1 MSNTL
6 ISSPASRFEE
16 AFLERQA
23 QNELLPAWFRSMQ
36 AEAWKRYQELPLPS
50 RTSENW
56 RFSNLKPLQTI
67 EDFTPAPFAA
77 AADEDLVARSERLHD
92 VAGRF
97 VFVDDN
103 LAGPRY
109 LDPALEA
116 KGVIFT
122 TLFDALNRHG
132 DLAKRYFMQQSPEL
146 GSEKFEALH
155 LALLR
160 NGVFLY
166 IPKGVE
172 VDRPF
177 VISNWNHRAHNAI
190 FPHTLFICDEHAK
203 ATLIE
208 FQESTAEEGEHL
220 VIANAHVFAENGA
233 KPRHDI
239 IQSWNEETL
248 SFQLNTHN
256 AQRDVES
263 RGIIIN
269 TGSSQARQEIHG
281 KIFGSGSD
289 VNLYS
294 LNVPTDDQLI
304 DQRTLQTHLAP
315 SSRSDL
321 LYKNALLDSSKT
333 IFSGLIIVGEGAQQ
347 TDAYQTN
354 NNLLLSD
361 EVEANS
367 LPGLEI
373 NANDVKCSH
382 GATSGQ
388 IDDSNM
394 FYFLARGI
402 PRKKAEELLVF
413 GFFEEI
419 IEKFAHEEIR
429 AYVRERVQ
437 RKFH

>member
-1 MSNTL
+1 MSDTL
-6 ISSPASRFEE
+6 VSPLASQFEE
-16 AFLERQA
+16 SFLERQA
-23 QNELLPAWFRSMQ
+23 QNSLLPEWFRAKQ
-36 AEAWKRYQELPLPS
+36 QDAWQRYQSLPLPS
-50 RTSENW
+50 RKSETW
-56 RFSNLKPLQTI
+56 RFSNLKPLGTL
-67 EDFTPAPFAA
+67 EDYAPAPFAA
-77 AADEDLVARSERLHD
+77 VEDDALVARSKRLSN

-97 VFVDDN
+97 IFIDDN
-103 LAGPRY
+103 LAAPRL
-109 LDPALEA
+109 LDPELEA
-116 KGVIFT
+116 RGVIFT
-122 TLFDALNRHG
+122 TLFDALNRHPA
-132 DLAKRYFMQQSPEL
+132 LVEKYFMKESPEL

-160 NGVFLY
+160 SGVFLY
-166 IPKGVE
+166 VPPNVE

-177 VISNWNHRAHNAI
+177 VIANWNKAPNNAI
-190 FPHTLFICDEHAK
+190 FPHTLFVCDENAK

-208 FQESTAEEGEHL
+208 FQESAGADGEHL

-239 IQSWNEETL
+239 IQNWNEQTL

-269 TGSSQARQEIHG
+269 TGSKQARQEIHG

-294 LNVPTDDQLI
+294 LNVTTDEQLI
-304 DQRTLQTHLAP
+304 DQRTLQTHIAP
-315 SSRSDL
+315 NSRSDL
-321 LYKNALLDSSKT
+321 LYKNALLDASRT
-333 IFSGLIIVGEGAQQ
+333 IFSGLIIVEEDAQQ

-354 NNLLLSD
+354 NNLLLS
-361 EVEANS
+361 EKVEANS

-373 NANDVKCSH
+373 KANDVKCSH

-394 FYFLARGI
+394 VYFLARGI

-419 IEKFAHEEIR
+419 IGKFAMEEVR
-429 AYVRERVQ
+429 NFVRERVQ

>member
-1 MSNTL
+1 MSDTL
-6 ISSPASRFEE
+6 VSPAASRFEE
-16 AFLERQA
+16 AYRARQA
-23 QNELLPAWFRSMQ
+23 QNELLPEWFRALQ
-36 AEAWKRYQELPLPS
+36 TEAWERYQALPLPT
-50 RTSENW
+50 RKSENW
-56 RFSNLKPLQTI
+56 RFSKLKPLATI
-67 EDFTPAPFAA
+67 EDFTPSPFGTV
-77 AADEDLVARSERLHD
+77 EDDDIVARSSRLEN

-103 LAGPRY
+103 LAAPRVM
-109 LDPALEA
+109 DPELEA

-122 TLFDALNRHG
+122 TLFDALNKHG
-132 DLAKRYFMQQSPEL
+132 ELVKKYFMKETPEL

-155 LALLR
+155 VAMLF

-166 IPKGVE
+166 VPPNVE
-172 VDRPF
+172 IDRPF
-177 VISNWNHRAHNAI
+177 VVANWSKADKCAI
-190 FPHTLFICDEHAK
+190 FPHTLFVCDENAK
-203 ATLIE
+203 ATLID
-208 FQESTAEEGEHL
+208 FQESACDDCEHL
-220 VIANAHVFAENGA
+220 VVANAHVFAENGA

-239 IQSWNEETL
+239 IQNWNEQTL

-269 TGSSQARQEIHG
+269 IGSKQARQEIHG
-281 KIFGSGSD
+281 KIFGAGTD

-304 DQRTLQTHLAP
+304 DQRTLQTHIAP
-315 SSRSDL
+315 NSRSDL
-321 LYKNALLDSSKT
+321 LYKNALLDESKT
-333 IFSGLIIVGEGAQQ
+333 IFSGLIIVEEDAQQ

-361 EVEANS
+361 KVEANS

-373 NANDVKCSH
+373 KANDVKCSH

-388 IDDSNM
+388 IDDTNM

-419 IEKFAHEEIR
+419 IEKFAIEEVR
-429 AYVRERVQ
+429 DHVRELVQ
-437 RKFH
+437 KKFH

>member
-1 MSNTL
+1 MSDTL
-6 ISSPASRFEE
+6 ISPTASRFDE
-16 AFLERQA
+16 AFAARQA
-23 QNELLPAWFRSMQ
+23 QNELLPAWFREKQ
-36 AEAWKRYQELPLPS
+36 TEAWTRYQALPVPT
-50 RTSENW
+50 RTNEHW
-56 RFSNLKPLQTI
+56 RFSNLKRLQTI
-67 EDFTPAPFAA
+67 EDFTPTAFGAVE
-77 AADEDLVARSERLHD
+77 DEALVARSRRLAS

-97 VFVDDN
+97 IFIDDN
-103 LAGPRY
+103 LAAPRFI
-109 LDPALEA
+109 DPELEA
-116 KGVIFT
+116 QGVIFT
-122 TLFDALNRHG
+122 TLFDALHRHG
-132 DLAKRYFMQQSPEL
+132 ELVQKYFMQQSPEL
-146 GSEKFEALH
+146 GSEKYEALH
-155 LALLR
+155 LSLLR

-166 IPKGVE
+166 IPKGLE
-172 VDRPF
+172 VARPF
-177 VISNWNHRAHNAI
+177 VIANWSKQDRGAL
-190 FPHTLFICDEHAK
+190 FPHTLFVCDENAK

-208 FQESTAEEGEHL
+208 FQDHADEATEHL
-220 VIANAHVFAENGA
+220 VIANAHVFAEAGA

-239 IQSWNEETL
+239 IQNWNEQTL

-269 TGSSQARQEIHG
+269 TGSVQARQEIHG

-304 DQRTLQTHLAP
+304 DQRTLQTHIAP
-315 SSRSDL
+315 NSRSDL
-321 LYKNALLDSSKT
+321 LYKNALLDESKT
-333 IFSGLIIVGEGAQQ
+333 IFSGLIIVEENAMQ

-361 EVEANS
+361 RVEANS

-373 NANDVKCSH
+373 KANDVKCSH

-419 IEKFAHEEIR
+419 IEKFADEELR
-429 AYVRERVQ
+429 DHVRDLVQ
-437 RKFH
+437 QKFH

>member
-1 MSNTL
+1 MSDTL
-6 ISSPASRFEE
+6 VSPTASRFEE
-16 AFLERQA
+16 AFLARQA
-23 QNELLPAWFRSMQ
+23 QNELLPEWFRVKQ
-36 AEAWKRYQELPLPS
+36 AEAWKRYQELPLPG
-50 RTSENW
+50 RKSETW
-56 RFSNLKPLQTI
+56 RFSKLKPLNTI
-67 EDFTPAPFAA
+67 EDFTPAEFGAA
-77 AADEDLVARSERLHD
+77 EDDVLVERSSRLTN

-97 VFVDDN
+97 IFIDDN
-103 LAGPRY
+103 LAAPRF
-109 LDPALEA
+109 LDPELEA
-116 KGVIFT
+116 QGVIFT

-132 DLAKRYFMQQSPEL
+132 DLVQKYFMQQSPEL

-155 LALLR
+155 VALLR

-166 IPKGVE
+166 VPKGLE
-172 VDRPF
+172 IDKPF
-177 VISNWNHRAHNAI
+177 VIANWTKTDQSAI
-190 FPHTLFICDEHAK
+190 FPHTLFVCDENSK

-208 FQESTAEEGEHL
+208 FQESACDECEQL
-220 VIANAHVFAENGA
+220 IVANAHVFAEAGA

-239 IQSWNEETL
+239 IQNWNEKAL

-269 TGSSQARQEIHG
+269 TGSKQARQEIHG

-294 LNVPTDDQLI
+294 LNVPTNDQII
-304 DQRTLQTHLAP
+304 DQRTLQTHIAP
-315 SSRSDL
+315 NSRSDL
-321 LYKNALLDSSKT
+321 LYKNALLDESKT
-333 IFSGLIIVGEGAQQ
+333 IFSGLIIVEEDAQQ

-354 NNLLLSD
+354 NNLLLS
-361 EVEANS
+361 EKVEANS
-367 LPGLEI
+367 MPGLEI
-373 NANDVKCSH
+373 KANDVKCSH

-388 IDDSNM
+388 IDDTNM

-419 IEKFAHEEIR
+419 ISKFADPDAQ
-429 AYVRERVQ
+429 AYVRDLVQ
-437 RKFH
+437 KKFH

>member
-1 MSNTL
+1 MSDTL
-6 ISSPASRFEE
+6 ISPHASRFEE
-16 AFLERQA
+16 AFLARQA
-23 QNELLPAWFRSMQ
+23 QNELLPEWYRSKQ
-36 AEAWKRYQELPLPS
+36 AEAWERYQALPLPS
-50 RTSENW
+50 RSSETW
-56 RFSNLKPLQTI
+56 RFSNLKTLKTI
-67 EDFTPAPFAA
+67 EDYTPAAFGAVE
-77 AADEDLVARSERLHD
+77 DEAIVARSTRLQD

-97 VFVDDN
+97 IFIDDN
-103 LAGPRY
+103 LAAPRY
-109 LDPALEA
+109 LDPELEA

-132 DLAKRYFMQQSPEL
+132 ELVQRYFMQQSPEL
-146 GSEKFEALH
+146 GSEKFEAFH

-166 IPKGVE
+166 VPKGLE

-177 VISNWNHRAHNAI
+177 IIANWNKAEKNVI
-190 FPHTLFICDEHAK
+190 FPHTLFVCDENAR
-203 ATLIE
+203 ATLVE
-208 FQESTAEEGEHL
+208 FQESACEDCEHL

-239 IQSWNEETL
+239 IQNWNEKTL

-269 TGSSQARQEIHG
+269 TGSAQARQEIHG
-281 KIFGSGSD
+281 KIFGSGTD

-294 LNVPTDDQLI
+294 LNVPTDKQLI
-304 DQRTLQTHLAP
+304 DQRTLQTHIAP
-315 SSRSDL
+315 HSRSDL
-321 LYKNALLDSSKT
+321 LYKNALLDESKT
-333 IFSGLIIVGEGAQQ
+333 IFSGLIIVEEDAQQ

-361 EVEANS
+361 GVEANS

-373 NANDVKCSH
+373 KANDVKCSH

-388 IDDSNM
+388 IDDSNL

-402 PRKKAEELLVF
+402 PPQKAKELLVF

-419 IEKFAHEEIR
+419 IEKFAEEEVR
-429 AYVRERVQ
+429 DYVRELVQ
-437 RKFH
+437 KKFH